1 MKKILLSALLFLSYS
16 LQSQSYNLT
25 FDNTFGTN
33 GIKTSNMYTDPSM
46 NFAPKKCLLIN
57 GKYFFLSNKIAKFH
71 YNGDLDTSFGS
82 NGFFTIGNVT
92 DVYNILGF
100 KSVNNA
106 IYLFGEI
113 VTNSNSDGFIAK
125 INEDGILDSGFG
137 INGVSRIDFGSNE
150 TIKNFSLDAN
160 GNLYCIGTKLTDT
173 TDASSSRLFH
183 FKLNADGSLNNSFDA
198 NGYKQFLLNDYTT
211 GEAIFNDGS
220 NFLLVG
226 TSTYYVNTT
235 IIRKLLITK
244 MDNNGNVIP
253 AFGTNGSTVIELYSG
268 MHINLSDV
276 ELAGNKLYVSYF
288 YLWSFATRG
297 KQIAKYDLSTN
308 QTVFNRSIYFNST
321 FQVENTDDLYVVGS
335 ERCNPYSC
343 FRNFSFSKLRA
354 DGTSDPYFGNDG
366 EYQYNFPAEP
376 FSRDDISTVM
386 LKEDNGKILLAG
398 YSSATIWVN
407 NFPTYEKGFTMM
419 RLVQGALNV
428 TDNIKNEATIYPNP
442 FTDFITIETSEH
454 IRQIELMD
462 VNGRVLDKLV
472 ANNVE
477 NATTVPLPNLNRGLY
492 FIKITTENG
501 KTITK
506 KIVKQ

>member
-1 MKKILLSALLFLSYS
+1 M
-16 LQSQSYNLT
+16 
-25 FDNTFGTN
+25 
-33 GIKTSNMYTDPSM
+33 
-46 NFAPKKCLLIN
+46 
-57 GKYFFLSNKIAKFH
+57 
-71 YNGDLDTSFGS
+71 
-82 NGFFTIGNVT
+82 
-92 DVYNILGF
+92 YNILGF
-100 KSVNNA
+100 KFVNNA

-113 VTNSNSDGFIAK
+113 VTNSNSDGFVAK

-137 INGVSRIDFGSNE
+137 INGVSRIDFGSKE
-150 TIKNFSLDAN
+150 TINNFSLDAN
-160 GNLYCIGTKLTDT
+160 GNLYCIGTKMTNTTDT
-173 TDASSSRLFH
+173 SSSRLVH

-235 IIRKLLITK
+235 IMQKVLITK

-253 AFGTNGSTVIELYSG
+253 AFGNNGSSI
-268 MHINLSDV
+268 INLYGGMYINLRDV
-276 ELAGNKLYVSYF
+276 ELAGNKLYASFF
-288 YLWSFATRG
+288 YSWSSAAQG
-297 KQIAKYDLSTN
+297 MQIVKYDLSTH
-308 QTVFNRSIYFNST
+308 QTVFKRDFYFTST
-321 FQVENTDDLYVVGS
+321 FQVENTDDLYVVGA
-335 ERCNPYSC
+335 ERCNPIYCS
-343 FRNFSFSKLRA
+343 RKFSLLKVRA
-354 DGTSDPYFGNDG
+354 DGTNDPYFGNNG
-366 EYQYNFPAEP
+366 QYQYSFSPEH
-376 FSRDDISTVM
+376 FSRNDTSTVL

-398 YSSATIWVN
+398 FSSKTVWEG
-407 NFPTYEKGFTMM
+407 NFPIIESGFAMM
-419 RLVQGALNV
+419 RMLQGALDV
-428 TDNIKNEATIYPNP
+428 TDAIKNEATIYPNP

-462 VNGRVLDKLV
+462 VNGRIFDKLV

-492 FIKITTENG
+492 FIKITTEDG